1 MTREGVT
8 LAEAAQKL
16 GVTRQRCGQLA
27 RQHDAIVRHRRPLL
41 IDLQRIEAGRGMSA
55 ATVAQRLRAVA
66 QRDLAEQAT
75 RRDAAV
81 LLLAFSRLCP
91 DAKPLPEDARLL
103 RAMAGLTE

>member
-8 LAEAAQKL
+8 LDEAARKL
-16 GVTRQRCGQLA
+16 GITRQRCGQLA
-27 RQHDAIVRHRRPLL
+27 RQHGAVVRARRPQLV
-41 IDLQRIEAGRGMSA
+41 DLQRIEAARGLSA
-55 ATVAQRLRAVA
+55 GTIARRLRDVA

-81 LLLAFSRLCP
+81 LLLAFAKLCP

-103 RAMAGLTE
+103 RVMAGLE